1 MKLNWTELTRKLNAM
16 LNPSPGMRRAM
27 FIGLVILIIGVV
39 VVLLGG
45 CAQGDRIKNAPNGCV
60 PRAIGYLD
68 ALAAD
73 EKFKGYRKSR
83 IVVIEWG
90 TKTLT
95 GAAGHA
101 FCAFVYSGRVM
112 AYDDQQGGTWTM
124 SRDLDIIDKA
134 NGLAALWCGTK
145 YAFKNA
151 YFLDDE

>member
-1 MKLNWTELTRKLNAM
+1 MNLLSELARKLNAM
-16 LNPSPGMRRAM
+16 LNPSPGMRRAL

-39 VVLLGG
+39 IVLCGG
-45 CAQGDRIKNAPNGCV
+45 CAAGDRIKNAPNGCI

-101 FCAFVYSGRVM
+101 FCAFLYGSRVM
-112 AYDDQQGGTWTM
+112 AYDETQGGSWTM
-124 SRDLDIIDKA
+124 TRDLEIIDKPF
-134 NGLAALWCGTK
+134 GLAALWCGTR
-145 YAFKNA
+145 YAFKTA
-151 YFLDDE
+151 YFLDEE